1 MEHEEV
7 GAASLHGDEVGYL
20 AVGVA
25 CHVLKRGHA
34 CGFLVETRQRHDG
47 EQLVYGPVVG
57 QRLEEGEVA
66 EVLVRQHFGDFFQF
80 LGCVFYFIG
89 HVVHIAGNRP
99 EKPFDLCSCAQI
111 DKSEAEEVERF
122 FPYL

>member
-1 MEHEEV
+1 M
-7 GAASLHGDEVGYL
+7 GMIGKIWIDSP
-20 AVGVA
+20 
-25 CHVLKRGHA
+25 RI
-34 CGFLVETRQRHDG
+34 
-47 EQLVYGPVVG
+47 G

-66 EVLVRQHFGDFFQF
+66 EVLVGQHFGDLFQF